1 MNIAQTESPLKVIA
15 KTCGYGE
22 KKDSKNSKKSRKVTY
37 SFVDAYHSLCLDK
50 KSIISS
56 QLDAC
61 ERLLKYSNVVDETD
75 AETIQTE
82 ISELKM
88 VLDLMH

>member
-1 MNIAQTESPLKVIA
+1 MNIAQTESPLNVIA
-15 KTCGYGE
+15 KTCGCEGN
-22 KKDSKNSKKSRKVTY
+22 KASKNSEKGRKVTY
-37 SFVDAYHSLCLDK
+37 SFVDTYHSLCLDK

-56 QLDAC
+56 QLEAC
-61 ERLLKYSNVVDETD
+61 ERLLKYSNVVDQTD